1 MKKHKRF
8 GQLVLFFI
16 AFFFLVGCFNISP
29 IKKVKAETFGIENSI
44 AKGGR
49 SSGGGSRS
57 SSRSS
62 GSSSRSSSK
71 SSSYNSSKKYSK
83 PSSSSSEKKKAK
95 GIVII
100 PLRISSITLHQEAI
114 QVLIK

>member
-29 IKKVKAETFGIENSI
+29 IKKVKAETFGIENTI

-95 GIVII
+95 EIVII
-100 PLRISSITLHQEAI
+100 PLRISLINLHQEAI